1 MRLGATQRD
10 VLFILFVLETKGKR
24 SPFPAV
30 ELLALINKSRN
41 TPIHGNNLR
50 DGCHKMLES
59 GLISK
64 YRNPHSLQL
73 AFTLSDQ
80 GRDTARLIYAD
91 RVKDDLNG

>member
-1 MRLGATQRD
+1 MLTN
-10 VLFILFVLETKGKR
+10 E
-24 SPFPAV
+24 
-30 ELLALINKSRN
+30 
-41 TPIHGNNLR
+41 TPITLYRCLLHIK
-50 DGCHKMLES
+50 DVQYKISLELTS

-80 GRDTARLIYAD
+80 GRDVARLIYAD